1 MCVNLAK
8 NEFRK
13 RAKFALKNEREIF
26 AQCKHYDI
34 LRVLEKIIKNG
45 KFKRILIFI
54 PLKVEPNLMLLRRKL
69 CKNSELFVPFMA
81 DLSFKMVRLR
91 SPFFTAKFG
100 VKQPLNQNAFKK
112 KIDLAVIPV
121 IGVDGNLARIGHG
134 KGYYDI
140 FFGGLKYQPLIIF
153 VSVKENFTGEIITE
167 KHDLK
172 GDLYITPR
180 KIYTRGK
187 NGRNFI
193 LSGGSGYRCCGGIF
207 HRKKNK

>member
-26 AQCKHYDI
+26 ARCKHYDI

-100 VKQPLNQNAFKK
+100 VKQPLNQNALDRK
-112 KIDLAVIPV
+112 
-121 IGVDGNLARIGHG
+121 
-134 KGYYDI
+134 
-140 FFGGLKYQPLIIF
+140 
-153 VSVKENFTGEIITE
+153 SVV
-167 KHDLK
+167 
-172 GDLYITPR
+172 
-180 KIYTRGK
+180 
-187 NGRNFI
+187 
-193 LSGGSGYRCCGGIF
+193 
-207 HRKKNK
+207 